1 MLQGTCTFPGIES
14 IVEATISF
22 VHGISASVATLTIK
36 PQLNFIGEGG
46 TLTFLFGGVKVDFPD
61 CKIDYNSL
69 QRNNQGEVWR
79 LSIFDRRWKWKW
91 GEISGFYNT
100 REDDASIKTG
110 TEKTPHQL
118 AELCFAAIGETGF
131 SLAEMPNDAEL
142 EIEWEYDSPM
152 EALAQICDD
161 LGCRIVL
168 GLDNRVRIRETGKG
182 SALPLDGVLENS
194 LTIDPPERPD
204 SIAIVC
210 GRTRFQPDMLLQ
222 AVGKD
227 TDGTIKPIDDLS
239 YKPAAGWVGDAPPE
253 WPNVLKQFGKTAQ
266 KLAAETVYRWYQ
278 VQVDVG
284 DGLIIPGYNEPVS
297 SLDLID
303 IEVTQVLTKIENGV
317 KRNRLALVYG
327 IWEPG
332 YGRPYTNVVS
342 VLTPHS
348 TDTEEVDAY
357 RRDYNIDVE
366 TKIVKFRE
374 AIYSTT
380 TTNKITLAPA
390 SLRLRAACNVR
401 NKTTRA
407 WVHFR
412 WTRNTGGNFNTKTRH
427 VKHDEL
433 IHNLAPKYGTNF
445 NVERFL
451 VDNGQEIVNE
461 ANRYLDGLEREY
473 EQTLPQSIVYMGL
486 RPIELDGAIQ
496 QIIFTVGKQF
506 ATTMVARNNEVLH
519 RTLPYRERRRIE
531 KQVAA
536 NKLQREVKRQQRL
549 PKSQRW

>member
-46 TLTFLFGGVKVDFPD
+46 TLTFLFGDEKVDFPD
-61 CKIDYNSL
+61 CKIDYSSL

-91 GEISGFYNT
+91 GKISGFYNT
-100 REDDASIKTG
+100 REDDGSLKVG
-110 TEKTPHQL
+110 FEKTPHQL

-131 SLAEMPNDAEL
+131 SLAEMPNDAEP

-168 GLDNRVRIRETGKG
+168 GLDNRVKIWKTGQG

-204 SIAIVC
+204 SIAIIC
-210 GRTRFQPDMLLQ
+210 GRTRFQVDFPML

-227 TDGTIKPIDDLS
+227 LDGTIKPIASLS
-239 YKPAAGWVGDAPPE
+239 YIPVGGWGTADLLSFE
-253 WPNVLKQFGKTAQ
+253 NVHIQFGWAAQ
-266 KLAAETVYRWYQ
+266 VLALETVFRWYQ
-278 VQVDVG
+278 VNVRA
-284 DGLIIPGYNEPVS
+284 GLKVPGFDDKIFH
-297 SLDLID
+297 LDRLD
-303 IEVTQVLTKIENGV
+303 IEEQQVLTKVEDGV
-317 KRNRLALVYG
+317 LRNRPALVYG

-332 YGRPYTNVVS
+332 YGPPYTNVAS

-348 TDTEEVDAY
+348 TDTEEVGAY
-357 RRDYNIDVE
+357 RREHQFDAE
-366 TKIVKFRE
+366 TNVVKFSERV
-374 AIYSTT
+374 YRNTT
-380 TTNKITLAPA
+380 TGKITAGDA
-390 SLRLRAACNVR
+390 QLRLRAACNVR
-401 NKTTRA
+401 ADDTWA
-407 WVHFR
+407 WIHFVR
-412 WTRNTGGNFNTKTRH
+412 TENLGGNFGTKTRY
-427 VKHDEL
+427 VSHDEL
-433 IHNLAPKYGTNF
+433 VHNLVPKYGPNYQ
-445 NVERFL
+445 VEGFL
-451 VDNGQEIVNE
+451 VDNLQEIASE
-461 ANRYLDGLEREY
+461 ADHYLDGLKREY

-506 ATTMVARNNEVLH
+506 ATTMVTRNMEVLH
-519 RTLPYRERRRIE
+519 RTLSYRERRRVE

-536 NKLQREVKRQQRL
+536 NKLQRKVKKQLRR
-549 PKSQRW
+549 PKFRRW